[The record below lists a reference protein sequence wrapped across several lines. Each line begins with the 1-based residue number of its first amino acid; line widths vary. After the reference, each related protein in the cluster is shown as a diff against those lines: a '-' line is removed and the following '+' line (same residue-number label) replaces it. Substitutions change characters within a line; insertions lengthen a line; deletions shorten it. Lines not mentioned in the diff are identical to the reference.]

1 MNKRFLSRKEK
12 DGSSYRRDKSKDN
25 TPVEKSTDKK
35 NRPSSEN
42 GIGFLSLIFKSDA
55 QKKVD
60 KASIELNDKIQTI
73 RKRLAEQGRT
83 DIEDEQINYALN
95 STYAAGDVSKALE
108 LVIIFRESVEGV
120 VRPYDPKIEMLGAVN
135 NGGVTCYLD
144 SLLFAMFARLPSF
157 EPLLH
162 SVWEDEPRRR
172 LSTLIRLW
180 VNMLRSGMLIP
191 TDITEHLQKAIET
204 ACDWEEVTNGKQQ
217 DTTEAFNKIADA
229 LGLPLLTLKMNIMHP
244 GIEVPKDD
252 HKYVYE
258 RLLDVAIPDDLDI
271 PTLADGS
278 RRPIRLEDCLEAHFN
293 NRVEVHRRLK
303 RSATTSS
310 TRSNQSSIEKSTAQH
325 VEVAGVPDSA
335 PQTPTAADPAAAAK
349 SRPNGRIRSS
359 SVFRDKVITPEEH
372 GESSRN
378 PTGLSRSM
386 SRVSVYKSQAEREV
400 MLPAWQCFNLLPW
413 FTKAEARNDRQVAAH
428 LLKTRPVLGI
438 ALKRYTYTATGDTI
452 RKNTFVDIPLD
463 IKLPHFLEEDMIRED
478 GPLMGNFKL
487 SLQSFICHR
496 GFTPHS
502 GHYICF
508 VRGTTMVPD
517 GDSDSSEPNHSSHP
531 PRYAEDRWIKFD
543 DIAPQRVTQV
553 TDIQYALKEEMPYL
567 LFYQV
572 QPTYDTY
579 LPKDLQ
585 DLEVLPPSYS
595 DSGVDVT
602 ISASSPALSNSQTST
617 QGYFDG
623 AIELTPT
630 IRYSMDDQPRRS
642 LNLPDSERRASLAVT
657 DDSIASLASV
667 GKSEA
672 GSAPVTP
679 SEEVS
684 GGRVSRTLRRS
695 KGGRSRPP
703 SSSNDGRFTQVIK
716 GMITRS
722 SKENLP
728 ADGSD
733 ATLVPKEVV
742 AALDNSTAAANNN
755 GEPTKQTNGTIS
767 RKGSK
772 KNKKR
777 TQSRGPAEMENL
789 EMNEND
795 QSLNQTRKEK
805 DLERVCKIM

>member
-1 MNKRFLSRKEK
+1 M
-12 DGSSYRRDKSKDN
+12 
-25 TPVEKSTDKK
+25 
-35 NRPSSEN
+35 
-42 GIGFLSLIFKSDA
+42 
-55 QKKVD
+55 
-60 KASIELNDKIQTI
+60 
-73 RKRLAEQGRT
+73 LAEQGRT
-83 DIEDEQINYALN
+83 EIEDEQITYALN
-95 STYAAGDVSKALE
+95 SSYAMGDVNKALE
-108 LVIIFRESVEGV
+108 LVIIFRDSVEGV
-120 VRPYDPKIEMLGAVN
+120 VKPYDPKIKMLGAVN

-172 LSTLIRLW
+172 LATLIRLW
-180 VNMLRSGMLIP
+180 VNMLRSGMLIQK
-191 TDITEHLQKAIET
+191 DITEHLQKAIET

-271 PTLADGS
+271 PTLPDGS
-278 RRPIRLEDCLEAHFN
+278 KRPIRLEDCLEAHFN

-310 TRSNQSSIEKSTAQH
+310 TRSNQSSYEKSTAQH
-325 VEVAGVPDSA
+325 VEVAEVTPSA
-335 PQTPTAADPAAAAK
+335 PQTPSATGLDGAAK
-349 SRPNGRIRSS
+349 SRPDGRTRSS
-359 SVFRDKVITPEEH
+359 SVFRNKVITPEEH
-372 GESSRN
+372 GESSRD

-400 MLPAWQCFNLLPW
+400 MLPAWQCFNLLRPSPFLCQFKPHAPSTKSETYVLIANIAW
-413 FTKAEARNDRQVAAH
+413 FTKSEAKNDQQVAAH

-438 ALKRYTYTATGDTI
+438 ALKRYTYTATGDAI

-496 GFTPHS
+496 GYTPHS

-508 VRGTTMVPD
+508 VRGTTRVPD

-531 PRYAEDRWIKFD
+531 PGYAEDRWIKFD
-543 DIAPQRVTQV
+543 DVGSPRVSEV
-553 TDIQYALKEEMPYL
+553 TNIQHALKEEMPYL

-579 LPKDLQ
+579 LPHDLQ
-585 DLEVLPPSYS
+585 DLDGLPPSYS

-602 ISASSPALSNSQTST
+602 ISESSPALSNSQNST

-623 AIELTPT
+623 AIESTPT
-630 IRYSMDDQPRRS
+630 IRYSMDEQPRRS

-657 DDSIASLASV
+657 DGSTASIASL

-679 SEEVS
+679 NEEASS
-684 GGRVSRTLRRS
+684 GRASRTLRRN

-703 SSSNDGRFTQVIK
+703 SSSNDGRFAQAIK
-716 GMITRS
+716 GMISRA

-728 ADGSD
+728 ADGSSV
-733 ATLVPKEVV
+733 TTITKE
-742 AALDNSTAAANNN
+742 AAAVLENTTGIANNN
-755 GEPTKQTNGTIS
+755 GEPIKQNNGTIS

-772 KNKKR
+772 KSKKR
-777 TQSRGPAEMENL
+777 TQSRGPAELENPEL
-789 EMNEND
+789 TENSPNE
-795 QSLNQTRKEK
+795 TGKEK
-805 DLERVCKIM
+805 DQERVCKIM